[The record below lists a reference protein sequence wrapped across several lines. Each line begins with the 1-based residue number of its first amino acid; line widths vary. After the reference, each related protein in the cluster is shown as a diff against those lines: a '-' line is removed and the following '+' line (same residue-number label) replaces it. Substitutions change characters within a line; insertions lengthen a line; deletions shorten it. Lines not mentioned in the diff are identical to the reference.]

1 MKIFITVGT
10 TPFDTL
16 IKYCDECI
24 SSSEYTIKAQVSDLC
39 LYQVK
44 KFEVFEYTDKI
55 QKYYDWADVVISHA
69 GAGSF
74 YKLMEQGKK
83 VIFVPNTEL
92 KDNHQHDICKFAED
106 NNYAFVLHNYNDL
119 NELLGKI
126 GSYYFTKYIKEKNE
140 ISEYILTVI

>member
-1 MKIFITVGT
+1 MNIFITVGT

-16 IKYCDECI
+16 IKYCDEFI
-24 SSSEYTIKAQVSDLC
+24 SPSEYTIKGQVSHLC

-44 KFEVFEYTDKI
+44 NFEVFEYTDEI
-55 QKYYDWADVVISHA
+55 QKYYDWADIIISHA

-83 VIFVPNTEL
+83 VIFVPNKEL
-92 KDNHQHDICKFAED
+92 KDGHQNDICKFAED

-119 NELLGKI
+119 NELLGNI
-126 GSYYFTKYIKEKNE
+126 SSYNFTKYIKGKNE